1 MKTKSWFDKLTI
13 KRKIPGI
20 MFTSFLVLLF
30 FVWLGPFLNFECGLE
45 DLIPRLEFTR
55 EEAIAS
61 VNELLKPTVVY
72 VESDT
77 FYVVSDSASP
87 GDSMFWINIG
97 LINTYRTAGFEFKLC
112 YDTSLLAPVYK
123 VDTVTTQACD
133 TCPPTL
139 DTNFAIDADKT
150 TRTAPLTWNM
160 FAGGIWNNHFDTTSF
175 IAAILPTPPQKPIL
189 AKGRDPIVKIKFRVK
204 DSATPGDT
212 TSISFVGGIAG
223 GTNIPNVYYDSTFG
237 TTYVPRHFISG
248 TFTVKGGGTPG
259 NHCPSFKSMSLERQV
274 NEGDTLRFDVTA
286 TDDVDQDTITLSMNP
301 LDTAYHYSFS
311 TIKGKSSVTQ
321 TFSFS
326 PTFFQGPDTIYA
338 VFKAQDEHGC
348 LITTTVSIKIIDVAQ
363 DLIIVSGNQ
372 GGVPGSSGRM
382 VPLILTNTISI
393 YGFQFTLRWDHTKVD
408 IDSFVRTPAILNSHF
423 TMYTNLDSLAHR
435 LGEVTVLVFGL
446 ASQTIPAGIE
456 TVLYAA
462 FSVDANAPPGEVPLQ
477 LENAREAT
485 DPGDPSKFLV
495 MLNGKFTIDRFGD
508 ANLDKLVDI
517 ADVVGVVAYI
527 LNKISFTTRQFMAA
541 DVVPNDTVNVADLVG
556 IINIILERWSGPSPS
571 PYFGPMATVRLDYED
586 LKPGTAG
593 EVNVLANL
601 QVPVAGAQIKIGYD
615 PKQLSFEVPRLSEWS
630 DKFIAEYKDDKQGKL
645 TVLLYNLSND
655 PISRGE
661 GKLFSLPVTV
671 SPDAINNI
679 KLGIDQI
686 VLADQKAVE
695 IPVDDGKASVPK
707 AFDLSQNYPNPF
719 NPTTTIKYALPSAGD
734 GEGTLPTTLKI
745 YNILG
750 EVVRTL
756 VNEPKSPG
764 VYYEVWDGKD
774 NQGNQVAAGVYFYQL
789 RAAKFSE
796 TKKMVLLK

>member
-30 FVWLGPFLNFECGLE
+30 FVWLRPLLNFECGLE
-45 DLIPRLEFTR
+45 DLIPQLEFTR

-61 VNELLKPTVVY
+61 VNELLKPTGVVY
-72 VESDT
+72 LDNDT
-77 FYVVSDSASP
+77 FYVASDSAFP
-87 GDSMFWINIG
+87 DSIVWINIG
-97 LINTYRTAGFEFKLC
+97 LINNYRTAGFEFKLR
-112 YDTSLLAPVYK
+112 YDTSLLAPEYV
-123 VDTVTTQACD
+123 VVIETTEVCD
-133 TCPPTL
+133 TCPPDV
-139 DTNFAIDADKT
+139 DTNFSIIAEKT
-150 TRTAPLTWNM
+150 TRTEPLVWNM
-160 FAGGIWNNHFDTTSF
+160 FEGGIRNRHLDTTNF
-175 IAAILPTPPQKPIL
+175 IAAILPTSHLPIL

-204 DSATPGDT
+204 DSATPGASDT
-212 TSISFVGGIAG
+212 ISFVAGVAG

-237 TTYVPRHFISG
+237 TSYVPKTRSG
-248 TFTVKGGGTPG
+248 TFTVRGGGPPG
-259 NHCPSFKSMSLERQV
+259 NHCPAFASMSSERQV

-286 TDDVDQDTITLSMNP
+286 TDVDGDTITLSMTP
-301 LDTAYHYSFS
+301 LDTAYHYSFP

-326 PTFFQGPDTIYA
+326 PTYFQGPDTIYA

-382 VPLILTNTISI
+382 VPLILTNTIPI
-393 YGFQFTLRWDHTKVD
+393 YGFQFTLKWDYTKVD
-408 IDSFVRTPAILNSHF
+408 IDSFVRTPAISGF
-423 TMYTNLDSLAHR
+423 TMYTNLKDSL
-435 LGEVTVLVFGL
+435 GKVTVLVFGL
-446 ASQTIPAGIE
+446 SSQTIPAGIE

-495 MLNGKFTIDRFGD
+495 MMNGKFTIDRFGD

-527 LNKISFTTRQFMAA
+527 LNKISFATRQFMAA

-615 PKQLSFEVPRLSEWS
+615 PKQLSFEVPQLSEWS

-695 IPVDDGKASVPK
+695 IPVEGGKASVPK
-707 AFDLSQNYPNPF
+707 AFELSQNYPNPF

>member
-1 MKTKSWFDKLTI
+1 VEGEIMKTKSWFDKPTI

-20 MFTSFLVLLF
+20 VFTGFLVLLF
-30 FVWLGPFLNFECGLE
+30 FVWLGSFLNFKCSFENLVLGLN
-45 DLIPRLEFTR
+45 PQ
-55 EEAIAS
+55 EAIAS
-61 VNELLKPTVVY
+61 VNELLKPAGVVY
-72 VESDT
+72 PDNDT

-87 GDSMFWINIG
+87 DSIVWINIG
-97 LINTYRTAGFEFKLC
+97 LINNYSRTAGFEFKLR
-112 YDTSLLAPVYK
+112 YNTSLLVPEYV
-123 VDTVTTQACD
+123 VVIETTEVCD
-133 TCPPTL
+133 TCPPDV
-139 DTNFAIDADKT
+139 DTNFVIFADKT
-150 TRTAPLTWNM
+150 TRTEPLTWNM
-160 FAGGIWNNHFDTTSF
+160 FEGGIWNRHMDTTSF
-175 IAAILPTPPQKPIL
+175 IAAIIPTSHLPIL

-204 DSATPGDT
+204 DSAAPGASDT
-212 TSISFVGGIAG
+212 ISFVAG
-223 GTNIPNVYYDSTFG
+223 VPGVTNIPNVYYDSLFETI
-237 TTYVPRHFISG
+237 YVPKTRSG
-248 TFTVKGGGTPG
+248 TFTVKGGGGTPG
-259 NHCPSFKSMSLERQV
+259 NHYPAFTYMSLERQV

-286 TDDVDQDTITLSMNP
+286 TDVDGDTITLSMTP
-301 LDTAYHYSFS
+301 LDTAYHYSFP

-338 VFKAQDEHGC
+338 VFKAQDEYGY
-348 LITTTVSIKIIDVAQ
+348 LSTTTVSIKIIDVAQ
-363 DLIIVSGNQ
+363 DIIIASSSQ
-372 GGVPGSSGRM
+372 GGVPGSSGRL
-382 VPLILTNTISI
+382 VPFILTNTAPI
-393 YGFQFTLRWDHTKVD
+393 YGFQFTLKWDGTKVD
-408 IDSFVRTPAILNSHF
+408 IDSFMRTPAISEF
-423 TMYTNLDSLAHR
+423 AMYTNLDSLAHS

-462 FSVDANAPPGEVPLQ
+462 FSVDANAPPGEISLQ

-485 DPGDPSKFLV
+485 DPGDPSKFMV
-495 MLNGKFTIDRFGD
+495 MMNGKFTIDWFGD

-517 ADVVGVVAYI
+517 ADVVRVVAYI
-527 LNKISFTTRQFMAA
+527 LDRISFTTRQFMAA

-556 IINIILERWSGPSPS
+556 IIDIILDRWPGPSPS
-571 PYFGPMATVRLDYED
+571 PYSGPMATVKLDYED

-593 EVNVLANL
+593 EVDVLANL
-601 QVPVAGAQIKIGYD
+601 QVPVAGAQIKIDYD

-630 DKFIAEYKDDKQGKL
+630 DKFIVEYKDDKQGKL
-645 TVLLYNLSND
+645 TVLLYNYSND

-671 SPDAINNI
+671 SPDAINKI

-686 VLADQKAVE
+686 VLADQKAVQ
-695 IPVDDGKASVPK
+695 IPVEGGEASVPK
-707 AFDLSQNYPNPF
+707 AFELSQNYPNPF
-719 NPTTTIKYALPSAGD
+719 NPTTTIKYTLPSVGD
-734 GEGTLPTTLKI
+734 GEATLPTTLKI

-789 RAAKFSE
+789 RSAKFSE